1 MISRTTIALACG
13 SNRWGKYPRTAS
25 VALARSQRGVTLI
38 GLLTIAVAMG
48 SLMVSRGVSGTVS
61 DASSIQQQ
69 GAFAMRTIGLQLRQT
84 GSLRLN
90 LNPGIV
96 TAAEPYLAPAA
107 FETKAGQFDPTTPT
121 GILEGK
127 DSPGATEF
135 KLDVRYS
142 SYTEPLFVGGTQSQA
157 RDCLGANPDPNLLE
171 SKFSL
176 RVNPVTNVPELVCA
190 SAGSIAAQ
198 PLVQNV
204 ANFQVRYLL
213 QDNTSTPGSSTLKSV
228 DAAGG
233 LGQSTGRGRV
243 PGALRHGA
251 HRSSNRQ
258 QLHGLRRSCGGHE
271 HAHWSACA
279 AHARHVPQHFSVA
292 QPGADRLCALNLDQ
306 KNQHAKHAS
315 FFLPAVSP
323 EAARRGAVCRHSLR
337 HAVDVAGVMGI
348 AHFAV
353 Q

>member
-1 MISRTTIALACG
+1 MLSRTTIALACG

-25 VALARSQRGVTLI
+25 VALARSQRGVTLIELMIGIAI

-90 LNPGIV
+90 LSPGIV

-228 DAAGG
+228 DAAGVG
-233 LGQSTGRGRV
+233 VDWAKVQGVDVCLVLYGTERIDLPTGSNYTDCDGAAVDMSTLT
-243 PGALRHGA
+243 GAR
-251 HRSSNRQ
+251 
-258 QLHGLRRSCGGHE
+258 
-271 HAHWSACA
+271 
-279 AHARHVPQHFSVA
+279 
-292 QPGADRLCALNLDQ
+292 
-306 KNQHAKHAS
+306 
-315 FFLPAVSP
+315 
-323 EAARRGAVCRHSLR
+323 ARRMHVTFRNTFQLR
-337 HAVDVAGVMGI
+337 SQGLIGSVL
-348 AHFAV
+348 
-353 Q
+353 

>member
-25 VALARSQRGVTLI
+25 VALARSQRGVTLIELMIGIAI

-228 DAAGG
+228 DAAGVG
-233 LGQSTGRGRV
+233 VDWAKVQGVDVCLVLYGTERIDLPTGSNYTDCNGAAVDMSTLT
-243 PGALRHGA
+243 GAR
-251 HRSSNRQ
+251 
-258 QLHGLRRSCGGHE
+258 
-271 HAHWSACA
+271 
-279 AHARHVPQHFSVA
+279 
-292 QPGADRLCALNLDQ
+292 
-306 KNQHAKHAS
+306 
-315 FFLPAVSP
+315 
-323 EAARRGAVCRHSLR
+323 ARRMHVTFRNTFQMRSQGLIGSVL
-337 HAVDVAGVMGI
+337 
-348 AHFAV
+348 
-353 Q
+353 

>member
-1 MISRTTIALACG
+1 MLSRTTIALACG

-25 VALARSQRGVTLI
+25 VALARSQRGVTLIELMIGIAI

-228 DAAGG
+228 DAAGVG
-233 LGQSTGRGRV
+233 VDWAKVQGVDVCLVLYGTERIDLPTGSNYTDCDGAAVDMSTLT
-243 PGALRHGA
+243 GAR
-251 HRSSNRQ
+251 
-258 QLHGLRRSCGGHE
+258 
-271 HAHWSACA
+271 
-279 AHARHVPQHFSVA
+279 
-292 QPGADRLCALNLDQ
+292 
-306 KNQHAKHAS
+306 
-315 FFLPAVSP
+315 
-323 EAARRGAVCRHSLR
+323 ARRMHVTFRNTFQLR
-337 HAVDVAGVMGI
+337 SQGLIGSVL
-348 AHFAV
+348 
-353 Q
+353 

>member
-38 GLLTIAVAMG
+38 ELMIGIAIGLLTIAVAMG
-48 SLMVSRGVSGTVS
+48 SLMVSRGLSGTVS

-228 DAAGG
+228 DAAGVG
-233 LGQSTGRGRV
+233 VDWAKVQGVDVCLVLYGTERIDLPTGSNYTDCDGAAVDMSTLT
-243 PGALRHGA
+243 GAR
-251 HRSSNRQ
+251 
-258 QLHGLRRSCGGHE
+258 
-271 HAHWSACA
+271 
-279 AHARHVPQHFSVA
+279 
-292 QPGADRLCALNLDQ
+292 
-306 KNQHAKHAS
+306 
-315 FFLPAVSP
+315 
-323 EAARRGAVCRHSLR
+323 ARRMHVTFRNTFQLR
-337 HAVDVAGVMGI
+337 SQGLIGSVL
-348 AHFAV
+348 
-353 Q
+353 

>member
-25 VALARSQRGVTLI
+25 VALARSQRGVTLIELMIGIAI

-176 RVNPVTNVPELVCA
+176 RVNPVTNQNWCA
-190 SAGSIAAQ
+190 PAPAAS
-198 PLVQNV
+198 PPSLWCK
-204 ANFQVRYLL
+204 
-213 QDNTSTPGSSTLKSV
+213 TSPTSRCATFCKTT
-228 DAAGG
+228 
-233 LGQSTGRGRV
+233 Q
-243 PGALRHGA
+243 ALRVHP
-251 HRSSNRQ
+251 RSN
-258 QLHGLRRSCGGHE
+258 
-271 HAHWSACA
+271 
-279 AHARHVPQHFSVA
+279 P
-292 QPGADRLCALNLDQ
+292 
-306 KNQHAKHAS
+306 
-315 FFLPAVSP
+315 
-323 EAARRGAVCRHSLR
+323 
-337 HAVDVAGVMGI
+337 
-348 AHFAV
+348 
-353 Q
+353 

>member
-1 MISRTTIALACG
+1 M
-13 SNRWGKYPRTAS
+13 
-25 VALARSQRGVTLI
+25 ALARSQRGVTLIELMVGIAI

-90 LNPGIV
+90 LSPGIV

-228 DAAGG
+228 DAAGVG
-233 LGQSTGRGRV
+233 VDWAKVQGVDVCLVLYGTERIDLPTGSNYTDCDGAAVDMSTLT
-243 PGALRHGA
+243 GAR
-251 HRSSNRQ
+251 
-258 QLHGLRRSCGGHE
+258 
-271 HAHWSACA
+271 
-279 AHARHVPQHFSVA
+279 
-292 QPGADRLCALNLDQ
+292 
-306 KNQHAKHAS
+306 
-315 FFLPAVSP
+315 
-323 EAARRGAVCRHSLR
+323 ARRMHVTFRNTFQLR
-337 HAVDVAGVMGI
+337 SQGLIGSVL
-348 AHFAV
+348 
-353 Q
+353 

>member
-25 VALARSQRGVTLI
+25 VALARSQRGVTLIELMIGIAI

-228 DAAGG
+228 DAAGVG
-233 LGQSTGRGRV
+233 VDWAKVQGVDVCLVLYGTERIDLPTGSNYTDCDGAAVDMSTLT
-243 PGALRHGA
+243 GAR
-251 HRSSNRQ
+251 
-258 QLHGLRRSCGGHE
+258 
-271 HAHWSACA
+271 
-279 AHARHVPQHFSVA
+279 
-292 QPGADRLCALNLDQ
+292 
-306 KNQHAKHAS
+306 
-315 FFLPAVSP
+315 
-323 EAARRGAVCRHSLR
+323 ARRMHVTFRNTFQLR
-337 HAVDVAGVMGI
+337 SQGLIGSVL
-348 AHFAV
+348 
-353 Q
+353 